1 MAMGHLHTKTT
12 ILRVLYTLSRMDH
25 RSRNRLP
32 LLLLPLLLP
41 WTTLLSKSRLSLT
54 QTHSV
59 IIIFHLLPPSSM
71 FNTSTTTTTTTRILH
86 PTITPQSHLVTPSH
100 IFQTRK
106 RHTHIMPIPTLPPA
120 SHLRQHQPVR
130 DHLRMH
136 PSLLGHTPRRLIL
149 LTRMKLRNRLGIILL
164 LQEKPVS
171 NLFLMRLVYLLGTTT
186 HIHIIIMAANS

>member
-1 MAMGHLHTKTT
+1 MGHLHTKT
-12 ILRVLYTLSRMDH
+12 ILKTLYILSRMDH

-32 LLLLPLLLP
+32 LPLLLLP

-71 FNTSTTTTTTTRILH
+71 FNTSTTTTRILH
-86 PTITPQSHLVTPSH
+86 PTITPQSRLVTPSH

-106 RHTHIMPIPTLPPA
+106 RRTHIMPIPTLPPA

-130 DHLRMH
+130 HHLRMH
-136 PSLLGHTPRRLIL
+136 PLLLGHTPPPLIL
-149 LTRMKLRNRLGIILL
+149 LTKMKLRNRLGIILL

-186 HIHIIIMAANS
+186 HIHIIIIMAANS